1 MSNITHL
8 KFRDPAT
15 HNRPQQ
21 NNGKLSV
28 SQTAGSPIMRSVSLA
43 FYLALKEVLRNRGRF
58 FIVSL
63 VIALITLL
71 VLFIAA
77 LGEGLANG
85 NRQYVANLDA
95 QLIVFLEKS
104 DYVISSSRLE
114 TNTARAIRRVDGVAN
129 AGPIYTSSTEIVS
142 LDEPLKVSM
151 LAAEAGQPGMPA
163 ILEGKDFRSEAA
175 RETVIDRNVAL
186 RSGIKVG
193 DEIQIRSTQGVE
205 DQFFTLRV
213 VGMVDGQSY
222 FFQPTIFVPPA
233 TWEKIRP
240 QSEADLNSTT
250 AYPNIIAVKLTDPS
264 QVDRVKERLIADVSN
279 IEVTDIPT
287 TINNIPGYSAQQG
300 TVQTQGFFTLLIGV
314 LVIGGFFQIQILQ
327 KVPQIGVLK
336 AIGSSSGVVGWAA
349 VIQIIVVT
357 AMGVAIGGGLTYLF
371 SLGFPPTIPLV
382 FNGTR
387 SLIAIALLLLI
398 GPLGGMVSIIYA
410 VRIEPLQA
418 LRLG

>member
-1 MSNITHL
+1 MKNT
-8 KFRDPAT
+8 F
-15 HNRPQQ
+15 
-21 NNGKLSV
+21 
-28 SQTAGSPIMRSVSLA
+28 LA
-43 FYLALKEVLRNRGRF
+43 FYLAIKEVLRNRGRF
-58 FIVSL
+58 LLVSM

-95 QLIVFLEKS
+95 QLIVFLDKS
-104 DYVISSSRLE
+104 DYNISASRL
-114 TNTARAIRRVDGVAN
+114 NANLARTLRRVDGVAD
-129 AGPIYTSSTEIVS
+129 AGPIYTSTTEITSTE
-142 LDEPLKVSM
+142 EPLKVS
-151 LAAEAGQPGMPA
+151 LLGVEADRPGMPP
-163 ILEGKDFRSEAA
+163 LVEGRALRGGEA
-175 RETVIDRNVAL
+175 REVVIDRGVAI

-193 DEIQIRSTQGVE
+193 DVIEIRSTQGI
-205 DQFFTLRV
+205 DDKFFTLEV
-213 VGMVDGQSY
+213 VGLVESQSY

-240 QSEADLNSTT
+240 QSEADLNSDTP
-250 AYPNIIAVKLTDPS
+250 YPNILAVKLTDPD
-264 QVDRVKERLIADVSN
+264 QVDVMKVRLVDEVSK
-279 IEVTDIPT
+279 IEVADLAT

-336 AIGSSSGVVGWAA
+336 AIGSSNGVVGWAA
-349 VIQIIVVT
+349 VIQIVVVT
-357 AMGVAIGGGLTYLF
+357 ALGVGIGGVLTFLF
-371 SLGFPPTIPLV
+371 SLGLPATIPFV

-387 SLIAIALLLLI
+387 SFAAVILLLLI
-398 GPLGGMVSIIYA
+398 GPLGGLVSIIYA
-410 VRIEPLQA
+410 VRIEPLKA

>member
-1 MSNITHL
+1 MKN
-8 KFRDPAT
+8 FF
-15 HNRPQQ
+15 
-21 NNGKLSV
+21 
-28 SQTAGSPIMRSVSLA
+28 LA
-43 FYLALKEVLRNRGRF
+43 SYLAIKEVIRNRGRF
-58 FIVSL
+58 LLVAL

-104 DYVISSSRLE
+104 DFSISSSRLE
-114 TNTARAIRRVDGVAN
+114 TNTVKSVRRVDGVAD
-129 AGPIYTSSTEIVS
+129 AGAIYTSSTEIVS
-142 LDEPLKVSM
+142 LPEPLKVSM
-151 LAAEAGQPGMPA
+151 LGAEPGRPGMPPVIA
-163 ILEGKDFRSEAA
+163 GREFRGGEA
-175 RETVIDRNVAL
+175 REAVMDRNVAL
-186 RSGIKVG
+186 RTDIEIG
-193 DEIQIRSTQGVE
+193 DVIQIRSTQGTE
-205 DQFFTLRV
+205 DEFFDLEV
-213 VGMVDGQSY
+213 VGLVEGQSY

-233 TWEKIRP
+233 TWEIIRP
-240 QSEADLNSTT
+240 QSQSELTSDTP
-250 AYPNIIAVKLTDPS
+250 YPNIIAVKLADPLQTETMS
-264 QVDRVKERLIADVSN
+264 ARLADEISN
-279 IEVTDIPT
+279 IEVANIET

-300 TVQTQGFFTLLIGV
+300 TVQTQGFFTLLIGI

-336 AIGSSSGVVGWAA
+336 AIGSSNGVVGLSA

-357 AMGVAIGGGLTYLF
+357 MIGVGIGGGLTYLF

-382 FNGTR
+382 FNGSR
-387 SLIAIALLLLI
+387 SLIAVILLLVI

-410 VRIEPLQA
+410 VRIEPLKA

>member
-1 MSNITHL
+1 MSNIVLDLNT
-8 KFRDPAT
+8 PAPSIDVDT
-15 HNRPQQ
+15 EMNS
-21 NNGKLSV
+21 GAA
-28 SQTAGSPIMRSVSLA
+28 QTAGNTTLNSFFLA
-43 FYLALKEVLRNRGRF
+43 FYLAIKEVIRNRGRF
-58 FIVSL
+58 FLVSL

-114 TNTARAIRRVDGVAN
+114 TRTARVVRRVDGVAD

-142 LDEPLKVSM
+142 LAEPLNVSM
-151 LAAEAGQPGMPA
+151 LAVEAERPGMPA
-163 ILEGKDFRSEAA
+163 IIEGREFRGGTA
-175 RETVIDRNVAL
+175 REVVIDRNVAL

-205 DQFFTLRV
+205 DNFFTLRV
-213 VGMVDGQSY
+213 VGMVNGQSY

-240 QSEADLNSTT
+240 QSDADLNSDV
-250 AYPNIIAVKLTDPS
+250 AYPNIIAVKL
-264 QVDRVKERLIADVSN
+264 ADVSQADIVKTRLLESVNN
-279 IEVTDIPT
+279 IEVTDITT

-336 AIGSSSGVVGWAA
+336 AIGSSNGVVGWAA

-387 SLIAIALLLLI
+387 SLIAIALLLFI

-410 VRIEPLQA
+410 VRIEPLKA

>member
-1 MSNITHL
+1 MKN
-8 KFRDPAT
+8 F
-15 HNRPQQ
+15 
-21 NNGKLSV
+21 
-28 SQTAGSPIMRSVSLA
+28 SLA
-43 FYLALKEVLRNRGRF
+43 TYLAVKEVVRNRGRF
-58 FIVSL
+58 LMVAL

-77 LGEGLANG
+77 LGEGLGNG

-104 DYVISSSRLE
+104 DYIVAASRLDSK
-114 TNTARAIRRVDGVAN
+114 TLRSVQRVEGVAG
-129 AGPIYTSSTEIVS
+129 AGPIYTSSTEIIS

-151 LAAEAGQPGMPA
+151 LGVEPGRPGMPP
-163 ILEGKDFRSEAA
+163 ILEGREFRTGEA

-186 RSGIKVG
+186 RSGIQVG
-193 DEIQIRSTQGVE
+193 DVIEIRSTQGT
-205 DQFFTLRV
+205 DDKFFELTV
-213 VGMVDGQSY
+213 VGLVDGQSY

-240 QSEADLNSTT
+240 QSESELLSDTPF
-250 AYPNIIAVKLTDPS
+250 PNIIAVKLIDPS
-264 QVDRVKERLIADVSN
+264 QSEVTSARLVEKVSR
-279 IEVTDIPT
+279 IEVADIQT

-300 TVQTQGFFTLLIGV
+300 TVQTQGVFTLLIGI

-336 AIGSSSGVVGWAA
+336 AIGSSNAVVGLAA

-357 AMGVAIGGGLTYLF
+357 ALGVGIGGGLTFLF

-382 FNGTR
+382 FNGVN
-387 SLIAIALLLLI
+387 SLVAVILLMLI

-410 VRIEPLQA
+410 VRIEPLKA

>member
-1 MSNITHL
+1 MKNI
-8 KFRDPAT
+8 F
-15 HNRPQQ
+15 
-21 NNGKLSV
+21 LS
-28 SQTAGSPIMRSVSLA
+28 
-43 FYLALKEVLRNRGRF
+43 FYLALKEVIRNRGRF
-58 FIVSL
+58 FLVSL

-95 QLIVFLEKS
+95 HLVVFLEKS
-104 DYVISSSRLE
+104 DYIISSSRLE
-114 TNTARAIRRVDGVAN
+114 TNTVRAVRRLDGVAD
-129 AGPIYTSSTEIVS
+129 AGPIYTSSAEIVS

-151 LAAEAGQPGMPA
+151 LAAEAGRPGMPTVT
-163 ILEGKDFRSEAA
+163 EGRNFRSGSA

-205 DQFFTLRV
+205 DRFFTLKV

-222 FFQPTIFVPPA
+222 FFQPAIFVPPA
-233 TWEKIRP
+233 TWEKYRP
-240 QSEADLNSTT
+240 QSDADLNSNT
-250 AYPNIIAVKLTDPS
+250 AYPNIIAVKVADPS
-264 QVDRVKERLIADVSN
+264 QIDVLKARLISTVPN

-336 AIGSSSGVVGWAA
+336 AIGSSNGVVGWAA

-357 AMGVAIGGGLTYLF
+357 AMGVAIGGVLTWLF
-371 SLGFPPTIPLV
+371 SRGFPPTIPLV

-387 SLIAIALLLLI
+387 SLIAIALLLFI
-398 GPLGGMVSIIYA
+398 GPLGGMVSIVYA
-410 VRIEPLQA
+410 VRIEPLKA

>member
-1 MSNITHL
+1 MKNL
-8 KFRDPAT
+8 F
-15 HNRPQQ
+15 
-21 NNGKLSV
+21 
-28 SQTAGSPIMRSVSLA
+28 LA
-43 FYLALKEVLRNRGRF
+43 FYLAIKEILRNRGRF
-58 FIVSL
+58 FLVSL

-95 QLIVFLEKS
+95 QLVVFLEKS
-104 DYVISSSRLE
+104 NYIISSSRLE
-114 TNTARAIRRVDGVAN
+114 TNTVRKVRRVDGVAD

-142 LDEPLKVSM
+142 LKEPLKVSL
-151 LAAEAGQPGMPA
+151 LAAEVGRPGMPA
-163 ILEGKDFRSEAA
+163 LLAGRDFRSGEA

-193 DEIQIRSTQGVE
+193 DEIEVRSTQGV
-205 DQFFTLRV
+205 DDAFFTLKV
-213 VGMVDGQSY
+213 VGMVEGQSY
-222 FFQPTIFVPPA
+222 FFQPTIFVPAA
-233 TWEKIRP
+233 TWEQIRP
-240 QSEADLNSTT
+240 QPEADLNDDT
-250 AYPNIIAVKLTDPS
+250 AYPNIVAIKLADPS
-264 QVDRVKERLIADVSN
+264 QTDAVKARLLEDVPN
-279 IEVTDIPT
+279 IEITDIAT

-336 AIGSSSGVVGWAA
+336 AIGSSNGVVGWAA
-349 VIQIIVVT
+349 VIQIIAVT
-357 AMGVAIGGGLTYLF
+357 AMGVGIGGALTYLF
-371 SLGFPPTIPLV
+371 SLGFPPTIPVV

-387 SLIAIALLLLI
+387 SLIAIILLLGI
-398 GPLGGMVSIIYA
+398 GPLGGLVSIIYA
-410 VRIEPLQA
+410 VRIEPLKA